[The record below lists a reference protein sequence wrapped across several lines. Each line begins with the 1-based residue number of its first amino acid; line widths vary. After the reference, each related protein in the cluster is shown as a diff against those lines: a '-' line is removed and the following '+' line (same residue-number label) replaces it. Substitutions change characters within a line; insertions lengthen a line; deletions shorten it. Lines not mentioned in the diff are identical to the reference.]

1 METTDDGRQTTD
13 DRRPRVAQAVSLSV
27 VRGLWSV
34 VRGPWSVVGG
44 PIVGTAG
51 LCYNI
56 SMLPMSA
63 LKRVAWILMVLC
75 GLGLVVGRAGAQE
88 ENPALEF
95 YARVNQARL
104 DNGLPPYGWSDLL
117 AAAAQRHASDL
128 AAHRLASHTGSDG
141 STPRQRI
148 AEAGYAAWG
157 NGAVVGENFWTGYG
171 SVQDALD
178 WFLGDPP
185 HRENILSSRY
195 REIGIG
201 VATDSEGQVYYVL
214 DFGARPNVLPVFIN
228 DGAPTAESPQVAIRL
243 TNEDAYPQGEGS
255 AYMGRAVEV
264 RLSNTPDFSGA
275 SWQSWEP
282 LLPWTLSAEPGEH
295 WVYVQFR
302 DGAGRTAGSADSIIL
317 VLPGTTP
324 APPAPTDTPTPEPT
338 VAPSPMPSPSPSPT
352 PLPTE
357 SAQASPS
364 PTPGAVASPPPPT
377 PTLYRAAT
385 RTPFPT
391 WTPLPAVAARTGGG
405 SDRLL
410 GLLFGLEGFAIVL
423 GIYLALRRRA

>member
-1 METTDDGRQTTD
+1 
-13 DRRPRVAQAVSLSV
+13 
-27 VRGLWSV
+27 
-34 VRGPWSVVGG
+34 
-44 PIVGTAG
+44 
-51 LCYNI
+51 
-56 SMLPMSA
+56 MSA
-63 LKRVAWILMVLC
+63 LKRIVWILMVLC
-75 GLGLVVGRAGAQE
+75 GLVLVVGRAAAQE
-88 ENPALEF
+88 ENLALQF
-95 YARVNQARL
+95 YALVSQARL

-141 STPRQRI
+141 SAPRQRI

-178 WFLGDPP
+178 WFMGDLI

-201 VATDSEGQVYYVL
+201 VATDSEGRVYYVL

-255 AYMGRAVEV
+255 AFMGRAIEV
-264 RLSNTPDFSGA
+264 RLSDTPDFSGA
-275 SWQSWEP
+275 SWQLWEP
-282 LLPWTLSAEPGEH
+282 LLPWTLPAEPGEH

-302 DGAGRTAGSADSIIL
+302 DGAGRIAGSADSILL
-317 VLPGTTP
+317 VLPGISPT
-324 APPAPTDTPTPEPT
+324 PPAPTDTPTPLPP
-338 VAPSPMPSPSPSPT
+338 PSPTPAPSPSPT
-352 PLPTE
+352 PLPPPE
-357 SAQASPS
+357 APPPSLS
-364 PTPGAVASPPPPT
+364 PTPGEFASPPPPT
-377 PTLYRAAT
+377 PYRPAT

-391 WTPLPAVAARTGGG
+391 WTPLPAVTARAGGRA
-405 SDRLL
+405 DYLL
-410 GLLFGLEGFAIVL
+410 GLLFGLEGFAIIL

>member
-1 METTDDGRQTTD
+1 M
-13 DRRPRVAQAVSLSV
+13 AV
-27 VRGLWSV
+27 VRG
-34 VRGPWSVVGG
+34 R
-44 PIVGTAG
+44 IVGTAG

-56 SMLPMSA
+56 FMPPMSA
-63 LKRVAWILMVLC
+63 LKRIAWILMVLW
-75 GLGLVVGRAGAQE
+75 GLVLVVGRASAQE
-88 ENPALEF
+88 ENPALQF
-95 YARVNQARL
+95 YALVSQARL

-117 AAAAQRHASDL
+117 AAAAQRHADDL
-128 AAHRLASHTGSDG
+128 AAHGLASHTGSDG

-171 SVQDALD
+171 SIRDALD
-178 WFLGDPP
+178 WFMEDQI

-195 REIGIG
+195 REIGVG
-201 VATDSEGQVYYVL
+201 VATDSAGRVYYVL

-255 AYMGRAVEV
+255 AFMGRAIEV
-264 RLSNTPDFSGA
+264 RLSNTPDFNGA

-282 LLPWTLSAEPGEH
+282 LLPWTLPADPGEH

-302 DGAGRTAGSADSIIL
+302 DGAGRTAGSADSILL
-317 VLPGTTP
+317 VLPGVFPTP
-324 APPAPTDTPTPEPT
+324 SVPTDTPTPEITVTPT
-338 VAPSPMPSPSPSPT
+338 PVPSPSPLPSPT
-352 PLPTE
+352 PPPTE
-357 SAQASPS
+357 PAPASPS
-364 PTPGAVASPPPPT
+364 PTPGELASPPPPT
-377 PTLYRAAT
+377 PTLYRPAA

-391 WTPLPAVAARTGGG
+391 WTPLPAAAARAGGR

-410 GLLFGLEGFAIVL
+410 GLLFGLEALAVAL
-423 GIYLALRRRA
+423 GIYLALRRRI

>member
-1 METTDDGRQTTD
+1 
-13 DRRPRVAQAVSLSV
+13 
-27 VRGLWSV
+27 
-34 VRGPWSVVGG
+34 
-44 PIVGTAG
+44 
-51 LCYNI
+51 
-56 SMLPMSA
+56 MSA
-63 LKRVAWILMVLC
+63 LRRIVWTLVVLC
-75 GLGLVVGRAGAQE
+75 GLVLVVGRAGAQA

-95 YARVNQARL
+95 YALVSQARL

-117 AAAAQRHASDL
+117 AAAAQRHADDL
-128 AAHRLASHTGSDG
+128 ATHRLASHTGSDG

-171 SVQDALD
+171 SIQDALD
-178 WFLGDPP
+178 WFMGDPP

-201 VATDSEGQVYYVL
+201 VATDSEGRAYYVL
-214 DFGARPNVLPVFIN
+214 DFGARPNVLPIFIN
-228 DGAPTAESPQVAIRL
+228 DGAPTTESPQVAIRL

-255 AYMGRAVEV
+255 AYMGRAIEV

-282 LLPWTLSAEPGEH
+282 LLPWTLPAEPGEH

-324 APPAPTDTPTPEPT
+324 APPVPTDTPTPEAT
-338 VAPSPMPSPSPSPT
+338 VARPPRRPHPRRQRCRRRSPPR
-352 PLPTE
+352 
-357 SAQASPS
+357 
-364 PTPGAVASPPPPT
+364 PPPPRLPVRSPPRPRRRRPST
-377 PTLYRAAT
+377 G
-385 RTPFPT
+385 
-391 WTPLPAVAARTGGG
+391 PLPGPRSRPGPRCLPSLPGRGAGQTACWGSCSGWKGSPSSWASTWPCDGGHN
-405 SDRLL
+405 
-410 GLLFGLEGFAIVL
+410 
-423 GIYLALRRRA
+423 RRARHWVPGPSCSC

>member
-1 METTDDGRQTTD
+1 MVG
-13 DRRPRVAQAVSLSV
+13 
-27 VRGLWSV
+27 
-34 VRGPWSVVGG
+34 GPWSVVCGQ
-44 PIVGTAG
+44 IVGMAG
-51 LCYNI
+51 LCYNT
-56 SMLPMSA
+56 SMPPMSA
-63 LKRVAWILMVLC
+63 LKQIVWILIVLC
-75 GLGLVVGRAGAQE
+75 GLALVVGRAGAQE
-88 ENPALEF
+88 ENPAMQF

-117 AAAAQRHASDL
+117 AAAAQRHANDL

-185 HRENILSSRY
+185 HRENILSTRY

-228 DGAPTAESPQVAIRL
+228 DGASTTESPRVAIRL

-255 AYMGRAVEV
+255 AFMGRAIEV

-275 SWQSWEP
+275 PWQLWEP
-282 LLPWTLSAEPGEH
+282 LLPWTLPAEPGEH

-302 DGAGRTAGSADSIIL
+302 DGAGRTAGSADSIVL

-324 APPAPTDTPTPEPT
+324 VPPAPTNTPTPEPT
-338 VAPSPMPSPSPSPT
+338 VAPSPMLSPSPSPT
-352 PLPTE
+352 PPPTE
-357 SAQASPS
+357 SAPTSPS
-364 PTPGAVASPPPPT
+364 PTPGAVASPPLPT

-391 WTPLPAVAARTGGG
+391 WTPLPAVATRTEGR

-410 GLLFGLEGFAIVL
+410 GLLFGLEGLAIIL
-423 GIYLALRRRA
+423 GIYLALRRRT

>member
-1 METTDDGRQTTD
+1 MAE
-13 DRRPRVAQAVSLSV
+13 V
-27 VRGLWSV
+27 VRG
-34 VRGPWSVVGG
+34 R
-44 PIVGTAG
+44 IVGTAG

-56 SMLPMSA
+56 PMQPMSA
-63 LKRVAWILMVLC
+63 LKRIVWILMVLW
-75 GLGLVVGRAGAQE
+75 GLVLVAGRAGAQE
-88 ENPALEF
+88 ENPALQF
-95 YARVNQARL
+95 YTLVNRTRL

-117 AAAAQRHASDL
+117 AAAAQRHAGDL

-148 AEAGYAAWG
+148 AEAGYVAWG

-178 WFLGDPP
+178 WFMEDLT

-201 VATDSEGQVYYVL
+201 VATDSEGRAYYVL

-243 TNEDAYPQGEGS
+243 TNEEAYPQGEGS
-255 AYMGRAVEV
+255 AFMGRAIEV

-275 SWQSWEP
+275 FWQSWEP
-282 LLPWTLSAEPGEH
+282 LLPWTLPAEPGEH

-302 DGAGRTAGSADSIIL
+302 DGAGRIAGSADSILL
-317 VLPGTTP
+317 VLPGMSPTP
-324 APPAPTDTPTPEPT
+324 AVPTDTPTPLPPPAPT
-338 VAPSPMPSPSPSPT
+338 PAPSPSPT
-352 PLPTE
+352 PLPPTE
-357 SAQASPS
+357 IPPPSPS
-364 PTPGAVASPPPPT
+364 PTPGEFASPPPPT
-377 PTLYRAAT
+377 PTLYRPAT
-385 RTPFPT
+385 HTPFPT
-391 WTPLPAVAARTGGG
+391 WTPLPAVAARAEGR

-410 GLLFGLEGFAIVL
+410 GLLFGLEGFAIAL

>member
-1 METTDDGRQTTD
+1 M
-13 DRRPRVAQAVSLSV
+13 
-27 VRGLWSV
+27 VRGLRSV
-34 VRGPWSVVGG
+34 VSGR
-44 PIVGTAG
+44 IVGTAG

-56 SMLPMSA
+56 SMPPMSA
-63 LKRVAWILMVLC
+63 LKRIVWILMVLC
-75 GLGLVVGRAGAQE
+75 GLVLVVGRAGAQG
-88 ENPALEF
+88 ENPALQF
-95 YARVNQARL
+95 YALVSQARL

-157 NGAVVGENFWTGYG
+157 NGAVVGENFWTGHG

-178 WFLGDPP
+178 WFMGDLI

-201 VATDSEGQVYYVL
+201 VATDSEGRVYYVL

-255 AYMGRAVEV
+255 AFMGRAIEV

-282 LLPWTLSAEPGEH
+282 LLPWTLPAEPGEH

-302 DGAGRTAGSADSIIL
+302 DGAGRTAGSADSILL
-317 VLPGTTP
+317 VLPGISPTP
-324 APPAPTDTPTPEPT
+324 PVPTDTPTPLPPPSPT
-338 VAPSPMPSPSPSPT
+338 PAPSLSPT
-352 PLPTE
+352 PLPPPEVPTP
-357 SAQASPS
+357 SLS
-364 PTPGAVASPPPPT
+364 PTPGEFASPPPPT
-377 PTLYRAAT
+377 PYRPAT

-391 WTPLPAVAARTGGG
+391 WTPLPAVAARAGGR
-405 SDRLL
+405 SDYLL
-410 GLLFGLEGFAIVL
+410 GLLFGLEGFAILL

>member
-1 METTDDGRQTTD
+1 M
-13 DRRPRVAQAVSLSV
+13 
-27 VRGLWSV
+27 
-34 VRGPWSVVGG
+34 VGNY
-44 PIVGTAG
+44 PMPT
-51 LCYNI
+51 
-56 SMLPMSA
+56 MSA
-63 LKRVAWILMVLC
+63 LKRIVRILVVLC
-75 GLGLVVGRAGAQE
+75 GLVLVVGRAGAQE
-88 ENPALEF
+88 ENPAMQF
-95 YARVNQARL
+95 YVRVNQARL

-178 WFLGDPP
+178 WFMGDPP

-255 AYMGRAVEV
+255 AFMGRAIEV
-264 RLSNTPDFSGA
+264 RLSNTPDFSGVP
-275 SWQSWEP
+275 WQSWEP
-282 LLPWTLSAEPGEH
+282 LLPWTLPAEPGEH

-302 DGAGRTAGSADSIIL
+302 DGAGRTAGSADSILL
-317 VLPGTTP
+317 VLPGVSPT
-324 APPAPTDTPTPEPT
+324 PPAPTDTPTPMPT
-338 VAPSPMPSPSPSPT
+338 LAPTPAPSPSPT
-352 PLPTE
+352 PLPPTE
-357 SAQASPS
+357 TPPLSPS
-364 PTPGAVASPPPPT
+364 PTPGEAPSPSPPPPT
-377 PTLYRAAT
+377 VPRAAT

-391 WTPLPAVAARTGGG
+391 WTPLPTVAERAEGG

-410 GLLFGLEGFAIVL
+410 GLLFGLEGMAIAL
-423 GIYLALRRRA
+423 GIYLALRRRT